1 MPRVSRKKT
10 RRGGGGPR
18 RRGARRR
25 TMKGG
30 ANYIPRTGS
39 QPISEGLFVQSSP
52 REMINPGVFLNSEL
66 SSLNDKPI
74 KQNDYNFDLSYL
86 DKRITFEVKSELIH
100 IRQDIKNLSNEIKE
114 LKKENN
120 VLKGILISLGVD

>member
-1 MPRVSRKKT
+1 MPRVSRKTT
-10 RRGGGGPR
+10 RRGGGPR
-18 RRGARRR
+18 RRGTRRR

-30 ANYIPRTGS
+30 ANYIPWTGS
-39 QPISEGLFVQSSP
+39 RPISEDLFVQPPP
-52 REMINPGVFLNSEL
+52 REMIKPEIFLNSDL

-74 KQNDYNFDLSYL
+74 KQNDYNFDLAYL
-86 DKRITFEVKSELIH
+86 DKRITFEVGSELIH

-120 VLKGILISLGVD
+120 KLKEILISLGVD